1 MTSSPSDTET
11 QETEAQD
18 TEGQEAEGQEPE
30 AHPLQD
36 FADRVAE
43 AVGGTAEIQFDTVK
57 VRVPS
62 DSWIQ
67 AHQTARDDLDLV
79 YFSWLSAIDWSNE
92 VAAGEP
98 LDDEVEEHIELI
110 SALSNVTDGDL
121 VILSTDL
128 SRESPKI
135 PTLVD
140 VYAGAEWHEREA
152 FEMFGIDFEDHPN
165 LIHLY
170 LPESFVGNPLRKSY
184 PLLSREV
191 KPWPGK
197 VDVEAMPE
205 EEEEKE
211 EESDEPSD
219 EPSTENPEA

>member
-11 QETEAQD
+11 QDTETQD
-18 TEGQEAEGQEPE
+18 TEGQETEGQETE

-62 DSWIQ
+62 DSWKQ
-67 AHQTARDDLDLV
+67 VHQTARDDLDLV
-79 YFSWLSAIDWSNE
+79 FFSWLSAIDWSNE

-98 LDDEVEEHIELI
+98 LDEEVEEHIEVI

-121 VILSTDL
+121 VVLSTDL

-135 PTLVD
+135 ASLVD
-140 VYAGAEWHEREA
+140 VYAGAELHERLCS
-152 FEMFGIDFEDHPN
+152 GSISHPN

-205 EEEEKE
+205 KE
-211 EESDEPSD
+211 EENEEDSSD